1 MALQIAVLRWQI
13 GCLDIGGWSVAKP
26 EWGAKRQCQECEV
39 KFYDLGKTP
48 IICPDCGTEFKVV
61 VAARPAP
68 KAETKEAKPPPKH
81 DRRKRGPEDDAA
93 ASDDLDDDEVDDDLD
108 DDDIDLDDDD
118 DDDIEEVI
126 DSGKSE

>member
-1 MALQIAVLRWQI
+1 M
-13 GCLDIGGWSVAKP
+13 AKP
-26 EWGAKRQCQECEV
+26 EWGTKRQCQECEV

-68 KAETKEAKPPPKH
+68 KPEPKEAKPPPKH
-81 DRRKRGPEDDAA
+81 DRRNRGPE
-93 ASDDLDDDEVDDDLD
+93 DDDEVDDDLD

-118 DDDIEEVI
+118 DDDDLEEVI
-126 DSGKSE
+126 DSGKSD